1 MPSSYYI
8 FQKEKKM
15 KVCIEITTTNSDLY
29 TKADELKVEYKDRK
43 IIPDLYKT
51 YKKTIILDTK
61 ATELNW
67 VEIKNY
73 KILTESNLILVLYD
87 LTNIK
92 YARENE
98 IDWYS
103 PVPVESYYQ
112 LNGFVNMHP
121 RYIVLGAGLFFDI
134 QNVVKHLRGTGV
146 QIRHAP
152 NIAYEDGLPHSDL
165 GVTGTWILP
174 QHLKY
179 YKPYIST
186 IEFHNC
192 DQKTMYEIY
201 IEQKEWRTRIDVLIS
216 NLTSASLGRLLP
228 DEFAKTRLH
237 CLQRCQH
244 GGPCNICPRVLH
256 LAASGDVIEQLL
268 APAT

>member
-1 MPSSYYI
+1 
-8 FQKEKKM
+8 M
-15 KVCIEITTTNSDLY
+15 KVCIEVSATNHDLY
-29 TKADELKVEYKDRK
+29 MKADELKIEYKDRK
-43 IIPDLYKT
+43 IIPDLYKI
-51 YKKTIILDTK
+51 YKKTIILDTNE

-67 VEIKNY
+67 TEMKNY
-73 KILTESNLILVLYD
+73 KVLTENNFILTLYN
-87 LTNIK
+87 LTNIEN
-92 YARENE
+92 ARENE

-112 LNGFVNMHP
+112 LNGFVNLYP
-121 RYIVLGAGLFFDI
+121 KYIVLGAGLFFDI
-134 QNVVKHLRGTGV
+134 QNVFERLRGTRI

-179 YKPYIST
+179 YEPYIST

-201 IEQKEWRTRIDVLIS
+201 MEQKEWRTRVDVLIG

-228 DEFAKTRLH
+228 DEFAKIRLQ
-237 CLQRCQH
+237 CQQKCQRNGLCK
-244 GGPCNICPRVLH
+244 ICSRSLH
-256 LAASGDVIEQLL
+256 LAASGGAIEQLL

>member
-1 MPSSYYI
+1 
-8 FQKEKKM
+8 M
-15 KVCIEITTTNSDLY
+15 KVCIEVSATNHDLY
-29 TKADELKVEYKDRK
+29 MKADELKVEYKDRK

-51 YKKTIILDTK
+51 YKKTIILDTNG

-67 VEIKNY
+67 TEMKNY
-73 KILTESNLILVLYD
+73 KVLTENNFILTLYN

-112 LNGFVNMHP
+112 LNSLVNLYP
-121 RYIVLGAGLFFDI
+121 KYVVLGAGLFFDI
-134 QNVVKHLRGTGV
+134 RNVANRLKKTEV

-165 GVTGTWILP
+165 GITGTWILP

-179 YKPYIST
+179 YEKYIST

-201 IEQKEWRTRIDVLIS
+201 IEQKEWRTRIDVLID

-228 DEFAKTRLH
+228 DEFAEARLN
-237 CLQRCQH
+237 CMQKCQRVGSCS
-244 GGPCNICPRVLH
+244 ICSRALH
-256 LAASGDVIEQLL
+256 LAASGDIIEQLL